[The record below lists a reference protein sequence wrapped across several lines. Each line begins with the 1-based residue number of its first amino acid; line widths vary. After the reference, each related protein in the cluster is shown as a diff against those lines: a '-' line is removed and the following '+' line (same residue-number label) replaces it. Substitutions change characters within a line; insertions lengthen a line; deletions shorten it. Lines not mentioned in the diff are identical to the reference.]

1 MAIAHGKKYRESLKQ
16 IDKAKRYAPKE
27 AVALAKKTSSA
38 KFDAGVQLH
47 MTLGADPKQAD
58 QQVRGT
64 ASLPHGLGKTIRVMA
79 FVGGELVRAAKD
91 AGADHI
97 GDDETIAKIEG
108 GWSDFE
114 VAIATPDM
122 MTKVAKLGRVLGRKG
137 LMPNAKSG
145 TVVQPQD
152 IAKAIGEAKR
162 GRVEFRLD
170 RSGAIHA
177 VIGKVSFD
185 EQKLLDNMGAVMEA
199 VMQAKPAAIKGVYVT
214 RASLNANM
222 APAIRLDIPALTSL
236 KAK

>member
-1 MAIAHGKKYRESLKQ
+1 MAFSHGKKYREAVKQ
-16 IDKAKRYAPKE
+16 VDPAKRYSPQE
-27 AVALAKKTSSA
+27 AVALAKKTSTA

-47 MTLGADPKQAD
+47 MTMGADPKQAD
-58 QQVRGT
+58 QQVRGI
-64 ASLPHGLGKTIRVMA
+64 ASLPHGLGKTVRVMA
-79 FVGGELVRAAKD
+79 FVQGDAARAAKD
-91 AGADHI
+91 AGADFI
-97 GDDETIAKIEG
+97 GDDETVAKIEG

-152 IAKAIGEAKR
+152 VAKSVGEAKR

-185 EQKLLDNMGAVMEA
+185 EKKLLDNMGAVMEA
-199 VMQAKPAAIKGVYVT
+199 IMQARPQAIKGAYVT
-214 RASLNANM
+214 RATLNANM
-222 APAIRLDIPALTSL
+222 APAIKLDVPALTSL
-236 KAK
+236 KVK

>member
-1 MAIAHGKKYRESLKQ
+1 MVVAHGKKYRESLKQ
-16 IDKAKRYAPKE
+16 IDPAKRYSPQE
-27 AVALAKKTSSA
+27 AVALAKKTSAA
-38 KFDAGVQLH
+38 KFDAGIQLH
-47 MTLGADPKQAD
+47 MTMGADPKQAD
-58 QQVRGT
+58 QQVRGI
-64 ASLPHGLGKTIRVMA
+64 ASLPHGLGKTVRVMA
-79 FVGGELVRAAKD
+79 FVSGDAIRAARD
-91 AGADHI
+91 AGADFI

-152 IAKAIGEAKR
+152 VAKSVAEAKK

-177 VIGKVSFD
+177 VIGKASFD
-185 EQKLLDNMGAVMEA
+185 EKKLLDNMGAVMEA
-199 VMQAKPAAIKGVYVT
+199 VMQAKPQAIKGAYVT

-222 APAIRLDIPALTSL
+222 APAIKLDIPSLTAL
-236 KAK
+236 KVK

>member
-1 MAIAHGKKYRESLKQ
+1 MTFSHGKKYREAVKQ
-16 IDKAKRYAPKE
+16 VDLAKRYSPQE

-47 MTLGADPKQAD
+47 MTMGADPKQAD
-58 QQVRGT
+58 QQVRGI
-64 ASLPHGLGKTIRVMA
+64 ASLPHGLGKTVRVMA
-79 FVGGELVRAAKD
+79 FVQGDAARAAKD
-91 AGADHI
+91 AGADFI
-97 GDDETIAKIEG
+97 GDEETVAKIEG

-145 TVVQPQD
+145 TVVQAQD
-152 IAKAIGEAKR
+152 VAKAVGEAKR

-185 EQKLLDNMGAVMEA
+185 EKKLLDNMGAVMEA
-199 VMQAKPAAIKGVYVT
+199 IMQARPQAIKGAYVT
-214 RASLNANM
+214 RATLNANM
-222 APAIRLDIPALTSL
+222 APAIKLDIPALTSL
-236 KAK
+236 KVK